1 MKELNLFLNIIKN
14 EDGSRFT
21 DVYVGTESG
30 YLMPEAIDFKIGL
43 PKLPPNFP
51 PVAQDLNDLIAQ
63 RKGISVS
70 AAFDLD
76 RDALVHGCGAI
87 QVSELLS
94 KSPSHTHKNIYNAL
108 WDAEVT
114 KLIYNNWLV

>member
-43 PKLPPNFP
+43 PKLPPTSLP
-51 PVAQDLNDLIAQ
+51 
-63 RKGISVS
+63 
-70 AAFDLD
+70 
-76 RDALVHGCGAI
+76 
-87 QVSELLS
+87 
-94 KSPSHTHKNIYNAL
+94 
-108 WDAEVT
+108 
-114 KLIYNNWLV
+114 